1 MREAPKTRGGM
12 SEGQHCKCAKLQ
24 QLSRAGKRCKRG
36 DPAARESAQTPKSSL
51 RWASA
56 MGSARGRASSRTKVA
71 DGTTECMEQ
80 SIVFHLHVGMWQVR
94 WRKTCVSRGA
104 LWQYIVGKTPPRP
117 EGPRFFY
124 FRYFYTPECPIFDH
138 LHPHFVIFFC
148 FTPPFSP
155 PSPLFFYTHPA
166 RHGLMEGTPPRL
178 QRRPNGAPAAGG
190 GLPGSTSSA
199 SIAPPAAAERGLYLS
214 RARGWRIFNTGN
226 VSPPPPR
233 HLRPQGR
240 RPPRTRSGSTSQ
252 RPSSAA
258 RVISLR
264 PQISRKSAA
273 DVDSTP
279 RRGLK

>member
-1 MREAPKTRGGM
+1 MMFLDIIISIEKPWCVFFVRGKQTAPRRVAP
-12 SEGQHCKCAKLQ
+12 SP
-24 QLSRAGKRCKRG
+24 RA
-36 DPAARESAQTPKSSL
+36 E
-51 RWASA
+51 
-56 MGSARGRASSRTKVA
+56 ASSP
-71 DGTTECMEQ
+71 
-80 SIVFHLHVGMWQVR
+80 
-94 WRKTCVSRGA
+94 SRRQPQRPARAAPDAAEAAAGGPCGVTSSFY
-104 LWQYIVGKTPPRP
+104 LTTPPRP

-155 PSPLFFYTHPA
+155 PSPLFFYTPPA

-226 VSPPPPR
+226 VSPPPPASSSPRSPASTNPQRVHIAKAVVRGPR
-233 HLRPQGR
+233 HQSAPTNFPEERRGR
-240 RPPRTRSGSTSQ
+240 R
-252 RPSSAA
+252 
-258 RVISLR
+258 
-264 PQISRKSAA
+264 
-273 DVDSTP
+273 
-279 RRGLK
+279 